1 MAGQNEQPAVAVKLL
16 QRVAHH
22 IVGHDDIRVILC
34 LLLYCSAIFAV
45 IQRADQYK
53 LFPCLGLA
61 VALHQI
67 HRALFRRDAPHIQD
81 VLSPLQPV
89 FFPDQAARALF
100 IKSDGIGDQYGCTV
114 VFLQKIVPLRL
125 RKHHQII
132 RIFCGDPLSQ
142 LHVTACKAA
151 PLVHL
156 PIQSVHCT
164 YGVLAE
170 QFGDQQRYTRPDGVV
185 MDHIIAPE
193 QRIKGC
199 QKRIDRGIQCR
210 LLQGKYPPRVNAVH
224 IVHIMVLFQ
233 AAVIHGNV
241 IASFHQTSGQPAN
254 HDLHTARATWKIL
267 VPDHRHLHR
276 NYFLP
281 FCNTSSSNPIFHHS
295 IILLL
300 YHKHPLAATNSYEV
314 F

>member
-1 MAGQNEQPAVAVKLL
+1 MAGQNEQAAIAVKLL
-16 QRVAHH
+16 QQVANQ
-22 IVGHDDIRVILC
+22 IICHDDIRVILC
-34 LLLYCSAIFAV
+34 LLLYRSAIFAV
-45 IQRADQYK
+45 VQRADQHK
-53 LFPCLGLA
+53 LFPCIGLA

-67 HRALFRRDAPHIQD
+67 QRAFFWRDTPHIQD

-89 FFPDQAARALF
+89 FFPDQTASVPF
-100 IKSDGIGDQYGCTV
+100 IKADGIGNQNRRAAI
-114 VFLQKIVPLRL
+114 FLQKIVPLRL

-132 RIFCGDPLSQ
+132 RIFCSDPLSQ

-156 PIQSVHCT
+156 PVQTVHRT
-164 YGVLAE
+164 YGALAE
-170 QFGDQQRYTRPDGVV
+170 QFGDQQRYAGSNGVV

-199 QKRIDRGIQCR
+199 QKRVDRGIQCR
-210 LLQGKYPPRVNAVH
+210 LLQGKHPPCVNAVH

-233 AAVIHGNV
+233 AAVIHGHV
-241 IASFHQTSGQPAN
+241 IAAFHQTSGQPAN
-254 HDLHTARATWKIL
+254 HDLHTARATRKIL

-281 FCNTSSSNPIFHHS
+281 FCNTSPSNPVS
-295 IILLL
+295 ITLI
-300 YHKHPLAATNSYEV
+300 YHYCNISIT
-314 F
+314 

>member
-16 QRVAHH
+16 QQVAHQ
-22 IVGHDDIRVILC
+22 IICHDDIRVILC

-45 IQRADQYK
+45 VQRTDQHK
-53 LFPCLGLA
+53 LFPCIGLA

-67 HRALFRRDAPHIQD
+67 QRALFRRDAPHIQD
-81 VLSPLQPV
+81 VLSPRQPV

-100 IKSDGIGDQYGCTV
+100 IKADGIGDQNRRAAI
-114 VFLQKIVPLRL
+114 FLQKIVPLRL

-142 LHVTACKAA
+142 LHITACKAA

-156 PIQSVHCT
+156 PVQSVHRT

-170 QFGDQQRYTRPDGVV
+170 YLSDQQRYAGSNGVV

-193 QRIKGC
+193 QRVKGR
-199 QKRIDRGIQCR
+199 QKRVDRGIQCR
-210 LLQGKYPPRVNAVH
+210 LLQGKYSPRVNAVH

-233 AAVIHGNV
+233 AAVIHSNV

-254 HDLHTARATWKIL
+254 HDLHTARATRKIL

-281 FCNTSSSNPIFHHS
+281 FCNTSPSNPVFITLIHHYCNIS
-295 IILLL
+295 I
-300 YHKHPLAATNSYEV
+300 T
-314 F
+314 